1 LIGLQITNVKNFMNH
16 LFVKETFDG
25 FDLVE
30 AVIMKEYTLTL
41 EGKRNREQKEGEDV
55 TRTEDQPSRES
66 DYLSY
71 GELRPFLL
79 AHIRGKKTPQL
90 IRMTLS
96 LPAEKLAERTE
107 DAFEP
112 ALSQID
118 RFLLNIRFD
127 SQGLMLITGVSYR
140 TFSMEKELEKV
151 WDRYLRSF
159 LLEQEIAFE
168 E

>member
-1 LIGLQITNVKNFMNH
+1 MNH

-30 AVIMKEYTLTL
+30 TVIMKEYTLTL

-55 TRTEDQPSRES
+55 MRTEEQLSRENIQKN

-96 LPAEKLAERTE
+96 LTAEKLAKRTE

-127 SQGLMLITGVSYR
+127 SQGLMLVTGVSYR